1 MTEVQVL
8 AYVNATAVLLALPL
22 EPAQAQRV
30 AEHLAR
36 SAGLA
41 RQLDGYPFAPQDEPA
56 EIFRPAPF
64 PGVADRSRK
73 P

>member
-1 MTEVQVL
+1 MTEAQVQ
-8 AYVNATAVLLALPL
+8 AYVNATAALLELQL

-36 SAGLA
+36 SAALA
-41 RQLDGYPFAPQDEPA
+41 RLLDAYSMAPEDELA